1 MHPSSLAEAPTLED
15 RRTLLSLARDALAH
29 GVKTGAMLSVDT
41 TRYPERLRR
50 ERGCFVTLRG
60 GDDALR
66 GCVGSLRP
74 RRPLVTEVARS
85 AFMAGFRDP
94 RFGAL
99 TAEELP
105 SVLVHISVLSLPEP
119 ISVASEAE
127 LLQRLRPHIDG
138 VILREGAQL
147 STFLPDV
154 WATLPDPADFLRHL
168 KVKGGWDAAYWADTM
183 TVELYQTVSF
193 D

>member
-1 MHPSSLAEAPTLED
+1 MGPSSLGEAPTLED
-15 RRTLLSLARDALAH
+15 RRTLLGVARTALAH
-29 GVKTGAMLSVDT
+29 GVDTGAMLSVDVA
-41 TRYPERLRR
+41 RYPARLQR

-74 RRPLVTEVARS
+74 RRPLVAEVARS

-94 RFGAL
+94 PLGPL

-105 SVLVHISVLSLPEP
+105 SHHVYITVVSTPEP
-119 ISVASEAE
+119 LVVGSEAE
-127 LLQRLRPHIDG
+127 LLRRLRPHIDG

-154 WATLPDPADFLRHL
+154 WATLPEPEDFVRHL
-168 KVKGGWDAAYWADTM
+168 KVKGGWDAEYWSDTM
-183 TVELYQTVSF
+183 CVELYQTVSF